1 MSGSLYRAEVP
12 SPVGRLTLLSDE
24 KALLGLWL
32 EGQKYFLGSYADS
45 SAAQRETPVLTQ
57 AVRWLERYF
66 HGEKPSPAEL
76 PLAPE
81 GTAFQ
86 RCVWQQLLAIPYGE
100 TVTYGDIAGAL
111 HSAPRAVGSAVGKN
125 PISIIVPCHRVLGAG
140 GSLTGYAGGVERKTA
155 LLRLE
160 GVDVSRLSK
169 PKRGTAL

>member
-1 MSGSLYRAEVP
+1 MSGPLYRAEVP

-32 EGQKYFLGSYADS
+32 EGQKYFLGRYADS
-45 SAAQRETPVLTQ
+45 FAVQRETPILAQ
-57 AVRWLERYF
+57 AIQWLERYF
-66 HGEKPSPAEL
+66 HGEKPSPVEL

-86 RCVWQQLLAIPYGE
+86 RRVWRQLLTIPYGG
-100 TVTYGDIAGAL
+100 TVTYGNIAGAL
-111 HSAPRAVGSAVGKN
+111 RSAPRAVGSAVGKN

-160 GVDVSRLSK
+160 GVDDSKLSK